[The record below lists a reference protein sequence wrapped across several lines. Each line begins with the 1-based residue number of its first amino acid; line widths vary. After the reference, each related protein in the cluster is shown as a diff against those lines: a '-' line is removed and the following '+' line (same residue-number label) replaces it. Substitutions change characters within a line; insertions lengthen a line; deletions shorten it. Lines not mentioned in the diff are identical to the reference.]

1 MSINSKPCE
10 HASTVSMRTD
20 ERLAIRSVCKSYG
33 PIAAVRDV
41 SFAVAPGE
49 VHALVGENGAG
60 KSTLVKLIT
69 GMERPDS
76 GEIALDGESRYFDTP
91 IDARRS
97 GITAVYQDPKIFP
110 HLNVAENIFM
120 GIYPRGFFGLV
131 DRKRMYAEAGRLLAE
146 LGSDLDPRS
155 SLMRRSV
162 AEVQFIEIARA
173 MCAELRVL
181 VLDEP
186 KASLTPMESARFF
199 DLLRRLVDRRVSII
213 FISHRLHEV
222 LEFAD
227 RVTVLR
233 DGERVVTE
241 EAGALSESDLVKYM
255 VGREL
260 GSRFSRAD
268 APIGEGVAL
277 EVRSLSLAGSFED
290 VSFSIRE
297 GEIVGLAGLVGA
309 GRTEIAEAIFG
320 IRPPSSGSVAIGG
333 EETRPSGPQEMV
345 GRGVAFVP
353 EDRDANGII
362 ADMGVGSNIC
372 LPALGRIAPTGLI
385 RRSSESSF
393 AEGYAEDFEI
403 VSESLEAPVSR
414 LSGGN
419 RQKVV
424 LAKWLAT
431 APKVLILDEPTRGI
445 DVGTKSQ
452 VHQRI
457 SELASAGFPVLLISS
472 DLPEILA
479 MCDRILVVAGGRIVA
494 EFSRSEATQEK
505 IMTAASGGE
514 RGRGEGLSLVG
525 KN

>member
-1 MSINSKPCE
+1 L
-10 HASTVSMRTD
+10 T
-20 ERLAIRSVCKSYG
+20 LRSVSKSYG
-33 PIAAVRDV
+33 PITAVRDV
-41 SFAVAPGE
+41 SFAVGPAE

-69 GMERPDS
+69 GMERADS
-76 GEIALDGESRYFDTP
+76 GEIRLDGEVHSFGTP
-91 IDARRS
+91 IDARRA
-97 GITAVYQDPKIFP
+97 GITAVYQDPKLFP
-110 HLNVAENIFM
+110 HLDVAENIFM
-120 GIYPRGFFGLV
+120 GIYPLGFLGLV
-131 DRKRMYAEAGRLLAE
+131 DKKRMYAEARSLLAE
-146 LGSDLDPRS
+146 LGSDIDPHS
-155 SLMRRSV
+155 SLMGRSV
-162 AEVQFIEIARA
+162 ADIQFIEIARA
-173 MCAELRVL
+173 MCADLRVL

-186 KASLTPMESARFF
+186 TASLTPAESGRFF
-199 DLLRRLVDRRVSII
+199 ELIRRLVERDVSVI

-222 LEFAD
+222 LEVAD

-233 DGERVVTE
+233 DGARVAT
-241 EAGALSESDLVKYM
+241 ARSDGLSEAELVRYM

-260 GSRFSRAD
+260 GSRFARSD
-268 APIGEGVAL
+268 APIGDGVAL
-277 EVRSLSLAGSFED
+277 EVRGLSLAGAFED
-290 VSFSIRE
+290 ISFSIRE

-333 EETRPSGPQEMV
+333 EETRPSSPEQMV

-362 ADMGVGSNIC
+362 ADIGIGSNIC
-372 LPALGRIAPTGLI
+372 LPALGRIAPAGLI
-385 RRSSESSF
+385 RKSSESSF
-393 AEGYAEDFEI
+393 AGGFAEDFEI
-403 VSESLEAPVSR
+403 VSESLDSPVSR

-472 DLPEILA
+472 DLPEVLA

-494 EFSRSEATQEK
+494 EFSRTEATQEK
-505 IMTAASGGE
+505 IMTAASEGV
-514 RGRGEGLSLVG
+514 RGRGDGLALLE
-525 KN
+525 KE